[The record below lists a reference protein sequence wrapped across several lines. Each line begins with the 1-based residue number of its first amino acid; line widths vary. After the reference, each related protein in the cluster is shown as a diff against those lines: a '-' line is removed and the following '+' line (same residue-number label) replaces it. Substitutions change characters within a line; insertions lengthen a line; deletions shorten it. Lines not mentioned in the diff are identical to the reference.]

1 MNIKAATASL
11 IERTPLPD
19 SIVRI
24 GMRSI
29 IAGSARRF
37 ARFNRVEETA
47 FVRDMASHAV
57 AEHTDAANDQH
68 YELPAEFF
76 ALCLGPQRKYSSC
89 LYRTGEESLAEAEE
103 FALAATVGHAEIN
116 DGQQIL
122 ELGCGWG
129 SLTLYM
135 AEHYPN
141 AHITAV
147 SNSSSQRK
155 YIEAQAKKR
164 RLNNVRVITEDMNNF
179 AIGDKFDR
187 IVSVEMF
194 EHMSN
199 WRDLLSRARV
209 WLKPEGKL
217 FIHIFTH
224 KSGAYRYDH
233 NDKAD
238 WIAQH
243 FFTGG
248 IMPSQGMIR
257 QFSDIFKVEQE
268 WRWSGTHYQRTAMQ
282 WLANY
287 DANRAAI
294 EPMLRET
301 YGKDAALWRR
311 RWRMFYLAVA
321 EMFGHD
327 DGNAWGVSHYLLKPA

>member
-1 MNIKAATASL
+1 MNLKAATASL
-11 IERTPLPD
+11 AERAPLPD
-19 SIVRI
+19 SLVRV
-24 GMRSI
+24 GMRHI
-29 IAGSARRF
+29 ITQSDKRF
-37 ARFNRVEETA
+37 ADFKGKEERA
-47 FVRDMASHAV
+47 FAQEMSQHAV
-57 AEHTDAANDQH
+57 AENTDAANEQH

-76 ALCLGPQRKYSSC
+76 ALCLGPNRKYSSC
-89 LYRTGEESLAEAEE
+89 RYLVGDETLEQAEE
-103 FALAATVGHAEIN
+103 IALATTVGNAQLE
-116 DGQQIL
+116 DGQNIL

-135 AEHYPN
+135 AENYPN
-141 AHITAV
+141 AKITAV
-147 SNSSSQRK
+147 SNSASQRA
-155 YIEAQAKKR
+155 YIEGQAKAR
-164 RLNNVRVITEDMNNF
+164 RLKNVHVITEDMNNF
-179 AIGDKFDR
+179 AIGETFDR

-199 WRDLLSRARV
+199 WRHLLSRAKV
-209 WLKPEGKL
+209 WMKPEDKL

-233 NDKAD
+233 SDKTD

-248 IMPSQGMIR
+248 IMPSHGLIR
-257 QFSDIFKVEQE
+257 QFSDLFKVEHE

-287 DANRAAI
+287 DANRKEIGTILRQVYGRDAI
-294 EPMLRET
+294 
-301 YGKDAALWRR
+301 LWRR
-311 RWRMFYLAVA
+311 RWRMFFLAVA

-327 DGNAWGVSHYLLKPA
+327 DGNAWGVSHYLLTPA